1 MVPILV
7 YVMKDTASGGES
19 KMSVE
24 PITKVMDRVKER
36 LTRGFAQN
44 PDDVMRLVEELET
57 RLKPK
62 TYGEPEWWGKGT
74 GD

>member
-1 MVPILV
+1 M
-7 YVMKDTASGGES
+7 SSES
-19 KMSVE
+19 
-24 PITKVMDRVKER
+24 ITKVLERVKER

-44 PDDVMRLVEELET
+44 PGDIMRLVEELET

>member
-1 MVPILV
+1 M
-7 YVMKDTASGGES
+7 SSES
-19 KMSVE
+19 
-24 PITKVMDRVKER
+24 ITKVLERVKER

-44 PDDVMRLVEELET
+44 PGDIMRLVEELET

-62 TYGEPEWWGKGT
+62 TYGEPEWWGKGS